1 MQKRQGTDLDWDS
14 IIEELK
20 RGDTSISVLARRYN
34 IGRSI
39 IQDRFIEAVGT
50 PYRFYQARL
59 DEAKY
64 EKIREYAN
72 ARPEVTYPKIA
83 KLFNTSIASVSR
95 ALKGFSKVDA
105 QLKVIKALIKSRPL
119 ATYPWIA
126 AQTGRSYRHV
136 KEAVYA
142 LAKEGWY
149 LDLEREILVA
159 EYFENNPGASVAD
172 AAAHFETSTT
182 IIYSV
187 VNRREYEIQADEF
200 DENWAAACIDAPP
213 KTQEEI
219 RAKDGFGIR
228 LNPAE
233 MARFVA
239 LHDKKV
245 KDSYD
250 AAF

>member
-1 MQKRQGTDLDWDS
+1 MPKRQGADLKWDE

-20 RGDTSISVLARRYN
+20 RGDTPISALARRYN

-39 IQDRFIEAVGT
+39 IQARFVEAVGT

-59 DEAKY
+59 EEAKH
-64 EKIREYAN
+64 EKIREYAT
-72 ARPEVTYPKIA
+72 AHPEITYSTIK
-83 KLFNTSIASVSR
+83 KLFNVSMATISR

-105 QLKVIKALIKSRPL
+105 QIKAIKALIKSRPL

-172 AAAHFETSTT
+172 AAAHFETSPA
-182 IIYSV
+182 IIYGV

-219 RAKDGFGIR
+219 NAKGGFGIR

-239 LHDKKV
+239 LHNKKV